1 MKIGAVREC
10 WVVRTPVT
18 PPAVRGLIRRNE
30 KPHKLGFPL
39 SKSELSSSL
48 FIYKVLNFC
57 VSLVVIVEDK
67 VQFFS
72 CKSLDFT
79 CGFRLVGFLEERC
92 I

>member
-30 KPHKLGFPL
+30 KPQQLGFPL

-48 FIYKVLNFC
+48 FIYEVFFNFC
-57 VSLVVIVEDK
+57 
-67 VQFFS
+67 QFS
-72 CKSLDFT
+72 S
-79 CGFRLVGFLEERC
+79 
-92 I
+92 